1 MTKRKNPFGGLI
13 SRLDMAKGKISEH
26 KDTSMETSQTEM
38 QTEKR
43 MKKKKERENIQEVW
57 DNYKRYNTC
66 VMGLPE
72 NEERERSR
80 RNMAGSFPK
89 SRTDTKP
96 QI

>member
-43 MKKKKERENIQEVW
+43 IKKKKKREREH
-57 DNYKRYNTC
+57 
-66 VMGLPE
+66 P
-72 NEERERSR
+72 RSV
-80 RNMAGSFPK
+80 GQLQK
-89 SRTDTKP
+89 E
-96 QI
+96 